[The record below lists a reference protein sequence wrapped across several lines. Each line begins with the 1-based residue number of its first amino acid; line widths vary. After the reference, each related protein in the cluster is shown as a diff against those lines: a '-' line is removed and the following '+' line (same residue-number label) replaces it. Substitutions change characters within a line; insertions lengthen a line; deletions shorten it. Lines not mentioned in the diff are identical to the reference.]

1 MLGVWGCIW
10 TRLMT
15 CLILSQ
21 SFPCHNPLSIPIC
34 QVKTKWTGGR
44 IIREE
49 CLDPLVPKTILHRK
63 CILPCASGF
72 YQREGFCLWIVIF
85 FKVGKRQNKS
95 WINQKEGS
103 VIIEE
108 SQDSHCRSFIHIST
122 CIVLHKQYPRHNSK
136 ITHLWHWNAMLLF
149 SLTNIYWE
157 HTTY

>member
-1 MLGVWGCIW
+1 MEEADDLLDPFSVIP
-10 TRLMT
+10 
-15 CLILSQ
+15 LSQ
-21 SFPCHNPLSIPIC
+21 S
-34 QVKTKWTGGR
+34 T
-44 IIREE
+44 
-49 CLDPLVPKTILHRK
+49 LHPHLPSENKMDGWQNYKRRVSGPFGPQTNLYRK

-108 SQDSHCRSFIHIST
+108 SQDNHFRSFIHIST